1 MIRTNFIQFIDQP
14 LPPHTWQ
21 DQNSIHMI
29 SVAGQEESSHSARET
44 GACFIDERTD
54 VCLWADL
61 GTAGS
66 GSGLLSECGW
76 CADRIPGL
84 KGHQDLRFRLNWG
97 DCRGPQH
104 TDCYSSR
111 PHAPDCWYCCW
122 SHCWMTEK
130 HQHISPLGV
139 GSIML
144 PTKLLF
150 PFCLMNKTLSLTTI
164 FVQIKF
170 MTVKTKL

>member
-122 SHCWMTEK
+122 SHCWMTL
-130 HQHISPLGV
+130 SPRHLDLALEREDNPCSAFWLGV
-139 GSIML
+139 PGAQSPHL
-144 PTKLLF
+144 RAVASYF
-150 PFCLMNKTLSLTTI
+150 PST
-164 FVQIKF
+164 
-170 MTVKTKL
+170 